1 MPASGSPMD
10 RSAQRGGVVVPCTGC
25 KHITWYTPPYASSA
39 FRARGVRVHMVS
51 RVRQRIALWLVY
63 WVGGGVD
70 MIVPLSAM
78 RRRRFQRGRD
88 GVFGALEDAFGG
100 VSSDV
105 LPGMS
110 RLSAEPASD
119 AAADVAVG

>member
-1 MPASGSPMD
+1 
-10 RSAQRGGVVVPCTGC
+10 
-25 KHITWYTPPYASSA
+25 
-39 FRARGVRVHMVS
+39 
-51 RVRQRIALWLVY
+51 
-63 WVGGGVD
+63 
-70 MIVPLSAM
+70 MIVPLSAV

-88 GVFGALEDAFGG
+88 GVFGVLEDAFGG

-110 RLSAEPASD
+110 RLSAELASD

>member
-1 MPASGSPMD
+1 
-10 RSAQRGGVVVPCTGC
+10 
-25 KHITWYTPPYASSA
+25 
-39 FRARGVRVHMVS
+39 
-51 RVRQRIALWLVY
+51 
-63 WVGGGVD
+63 
-70 MIVPLSAM
+70 MIVPLSAV

-110 RLSAEPASD
+110 RLSAELASD